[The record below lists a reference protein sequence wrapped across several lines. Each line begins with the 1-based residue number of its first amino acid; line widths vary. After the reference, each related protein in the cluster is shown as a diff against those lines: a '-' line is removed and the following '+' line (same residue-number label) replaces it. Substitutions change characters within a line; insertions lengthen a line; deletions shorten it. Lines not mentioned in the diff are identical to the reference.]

1 MKRNECKP
9 GTEVIIRGTIKED
22 DGTTKDPILVKIHD
36 NRGSYESLFFEPSFL
51 EPAQAK
57 YDPARKYRKGDLVRI
72 TGFHGRLF
80 GCGGNRELSANNAIG
95 DQVALCGDEVPGGDV
110 SLPDGFLLNKNSYLS
125 VACIE
130 LVKPIEEIEA
140 EQPYYI
146 EEADASF
153 DVWFKKGSEI
163 ILRMH
168 CVSFGD
174 GREVTREEALEK
186 ALELCD
192 ELNRKHRESLNA

>member
-1 MKRNECKP
+1 MQRNECKP
-9 GTEVIIRGTIKED
+9 GTEVIIRGTISED
-22 DGTTKDPILVKIHD
+22 DGTDFNSIKITIRRDDGKTEDGFFDP
-36 NRGSYESLFFEPSFL
+36 SAL

>member
-1 MKRNECKP
+1 MQRNECKP

-22 DGTTKDPILVKIHD
+22 DGTTVDPILVEIHD
-36 NRGSYESLFFEPSFL
+36 NEYPDAASYFEPSSL
-51 EPAQAK
+51 EPVQPK

-80 GCGGNRELSANNAIG
+80 GMGDARKLSGNNTIGIQVELIEDEYNGGTIALPAGILS
-95 DQVALCGDEVPGGDV
+95 
-110 SLPDGFLLNKNSYLS
+110 DGYNMIS

-140 EQPYYI
+140 EQPYMIKDVGTCFQVRKGGNYI
-146 EEADASF
+146 Y
-153 DVWFKKGSEI
+153 EI
-163 ILRMH
+163 FWESNT
-168 CVSFGD
+168 CPKSPYSK
-174 GREVTREEALEK
+174 EEALKK
-186 ALELCD
+186 AQELCD

>member
-1 MKRNECKP
+1 MQRNECKP
-9 GTEVIIRGTIKED
+9 GTEVIIRGTISED
-22 DGTTKDPILVKIHD
+22 DGTDFNSIKITIRRDDGKTEDGFFDP
-36 NRGSYESLFFEPSFL
+36 SAL

-80 GCGGNRELSANNAIG
+80 GSGGNRELSANNAIG
-95 DQVALCGDEVPGGDV
+95 GQVALCGDEIAGGDV
-110 SLPDGFLLNKNSYLS
+110 SLPDGVLLNRNNYLS

-140 EQPYYI
+140 EQPYYV
-146 EEADASF
+146 EEEDDSF
-153 DVWFKKGSEI
+153 GVWFKKGSEI
-163 ILRMH
+163 FLRMH

>member
-1 MKRNECKP
+1 MQRNECKP
-9 GTEVIIRGTIKED
+9 GTKVIIRGTIIRNNEP
-22 DGTTKDPILVKIHD
+22 GCMPICVELSK
-36 NRGSYESLFFEPSFL
+36 NGEALLFSPDEL
-51 EPAQAK
+51 EPAQPK
-57 YDPARKYRKGDLVRI
+57 YDPTRKYRKGDLVRI

-80 GCGGNRELSANNAIG
+80 GCGGNRELSKGSKIG
-95 DQVALCGDEVPGGDV
+95 TQIVLHEDEIPGGDV
-110 SLPDGFLLNKNSYLS
+110 SLPDGLLLNKNNYLS

-140 EQPYYI
+140 EQPYYV
-146 EEADASF
+146 EEEDDSF
-153 DVWFKKGSEI
+153 GVWFKKDSEI
-163 ILRMH
+163 VLRMH

>member
-1 MKRNECKP
+1 MQRNECKP
-9 GTEVIIRGTIKED
+9 GTEVIIRGTISED
-22 DGTTKDPILVKIHD
+22 DGTDFNSIKITIRRD
-36 NRGSYESLFFEPSFL
+36 DGKTEDGFFEPSVL
-51 EPAQAK
+51 ERAQPK

-140 EQPYYI
+140 EQPYYV
-146 EEADASF
+146 EEEDDSF
-153 DVWFKKGSEI
+153 GVWFKKGSEI
-163 ILRMH
+163 FLRMH